1 MLSEKKLNKPKNP
14 ISLRQSLDWD
24 SNSCIS
30 SEAKFLNLRATE
42 STFLQQLLLKKHSTE
57 IQVVLILAVAR
68 WQLSAKHIIE
78 QSQLMCQCVFKYRRN
93 YRVFLIICKGMYE
106 NRYNATRSVL
116 NLELVCSQ
124 VSCCLLFSLDHP
136 KTRSRE

>member
-1 MLSEKKLNKPKNP
+1 MMLSEKNLTNQKNP

-57 IQVVLILAVAR
+57 IQVVLMLAVAR

-124 VSCCLLFSLDHP
+124 VSCCLLFSLVSS
-136 KTRSRE
+136 KNQE